1 MCPFQLIG
9 KYISKIAFLYKIEP
23 HQLQKFIFGETL
35 VFQDVSKQLSFVNH
49 SYVSSSQPNTAF
61 RDNLTS
67 QTVNTLFNFATGL
80 SLALRITARTQPTF
94 HFRWK
99 KRKIREYLFIY
110 FFDVYFSIQK
120 PFKKNKNT
128 QNVLLSWITLS
139 YVFLRQ
145 T

>member
-9 KYISKIAFLYKIEP
+9 KYISKIAFLYKTEP
-23 HQLQKFIFGETL
+23 HELQKFIFGETL
-35 VFQDVSKQLSFVNH
+35 IFQEVSKQLCFVNH

-67 QTVNTLFNFATGL
+67 QTVSTLFNFATGL
-80 SLALRITARTQPTF
+80 SLALRITARTQPTY

>member
-1 MCPFQLIG
+1 MSFPANWKVYFKNSFFIQNWATWIA
-9 KYISKIAFLYKIEP
+9 KIYFWRDSKRE
-23 HQLQKFIFGETL
+23 
-35 VFQDVSKQLSFVNH
+35 VSKQLCFVNH

-80 SLALRITARTQPTF
+80 SLALRITARTQPTY